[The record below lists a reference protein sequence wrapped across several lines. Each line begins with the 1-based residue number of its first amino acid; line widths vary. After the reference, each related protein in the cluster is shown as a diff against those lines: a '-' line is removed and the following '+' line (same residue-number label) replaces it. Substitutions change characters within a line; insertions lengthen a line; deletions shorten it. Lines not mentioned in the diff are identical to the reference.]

1 MLTAKQLLKL
11 LQLTQQEQVAEFGG
25 DNGYVVK
32 TKHGH
37 GYSKDPEIAK
47 LQAKLSIML
56 EVASKRE
63 PT

>member
-1 MLTAKQLLKL
+1 MLTAKQILIL

-25 DNGYVVK
+25 DRGYVVK

-37 GYSKDPEIAK
+37 GYSNDPEISA